1 MQIKIDLKIFIVILI
16 FLITRQLD
24 IYCAL
29 MLFAIIH
36 ELGHL
41 AIGIIFGFRPKRIEL
56 LPVGVSACFYMNLK
70 DYNQKVKCANV
81 LAVKKIIIAI
91 SGPITNFIIAL
102 VFSIF
107 DLSLFNMS
115 TEFIVFSNLL
125 IGIFNLIPIYP
136 LDGGRIIKSILHIK
150 IGLRKSYKYTYIL
163 SNVTIIVLTAV
174 SSIAILYLQN
184 ISILIILIYLWVMVI
199 IENKRYNS
207 KIHIYK
213 LIENLNDENELYQ
226 TIREKENV

>member
-1 MQIKIDLKIFIVILI
+1 MFYHANKNRFKNIYCDFN
-16 FLITRQLD
+16 FLLTRQLE
-24 IYCAL
+24 IYCVL

-41 AIGIIFGFRPKRIEL
+41 VIGIILGFRPKRIEL
-56 LPVGVSACFYMNLK
+56 LPLGVSACFDMNLK
-70 DYNQKVKCANV
+70 NYNQKLECANV
-81 LAVKKIIIAI
+81 LALKKIIIAI

-102 VFSIF
+102 VFAIF
-107 DLSLFNMS
+107 DISLFNLS

-136 LDGGRIIKSILHIK
+136 LDGGRVIKSILHIEL
-150 IGLRKSYKYTYIL
+150 GLRNSYKYTYIL
-163 SNVTIIVLTAV
+163 SNVTIIILTVV

-184 ISILIILIYLWVMVI
+184 ISILLILIYLWGIVI

-207 KIHIYK
+207 KMHIYK
-213 LIENLNDENELYQ
+213 LIEDLNDENELYR
-226 TIREKENV
+226 TIK

>member
-16 FLITRQLD
+16 FLLTRQLE
-24 IYCAL
+24 IYCVL

-41 AIGIIFGFRPKRIEL
+41 VIGIILGFRPKRIEL
-56 LPVGVSACFYMNLK
+56 LPLGVSACFYMNLK
-70 DYNQKVKCANV
+70 NYNQKFECANV
-81 LAVKKIIIAI
+81 LAIKKIIIAI

-102 VFSIF
+102 VFAIF
-107 DLSLFNMS
+107 DISLFNLS

-136 LDGGRIIKSILHIK
+136 LDGGRVIKSILHIEL
-150 IGLRKSYKYTYIL
+150 GLRNSYKYTYIL
-163 SNVTIIVLTAV
+163 SNVTIIILTVV

-184 ISILIILIYLWVMVI
+184 ISILLILIYLWGIVI

-207 KIHIYK
+207 KMHIYK
-213 LIENLNDENELYQ
+213 LIEDLNDENELYR
-226 TIREKENV
+226 TIK

>member
-16 FLITRQLD
+16 FLLTRQLE
-24 IYCAL
+24 IYCVL

-41 AIGIIFGFRPKRIEL
+41 VIGIILGFRPKRIEL
-56 LPVGVSACFYMNLK
+56 LPLGVSACFDMNLK
-70 DYNQKVKCANV
+70 NYNQKLECANV
-81 LAVKKIIIAI
+81 LALKKIIIAI

-102 VFSIF
+102 VFAIF
-107 DLSLFNMS
+107 DISLFNLS

-136 LDGGRIIKSILHIK
+136 LDGGKVIKSILHIEL
-150 IGLRKSYKYTYIL
+150 GLRNSYKYTYIL
-163 SNVTIIVLTAV
+163 SNVTIIILTVV

-184 ISILIILIYLWVMVI
+184 ISILLILIYLWGIVI

-207 KIHIYK
+207 KMHIYK
-213 LIENLNDENELYQ
+213 LIEDLNDENELYR
-226 TIREKENV
+226 TIK

>member
-16 FLITRQLD
+16 FLLTRQLE
-24 IYCAL
+24 IYCVL

-41 AIGIIFGFRPKRIEL
+41 VIGIILGFRPKRIEL
-56 LPVGVSACFYMNLK
+56 LPLGVSACFDMNLK
-70 DYNQKVKCANV
+70 NYNQKLECANV
-81 LAVKKIIIAI
+81 LALKKIIIAI

-102 VFSIF
+102 VFAIF
-107 DLSLFNMS
+107 DISLFNLS

-136 LDGGRIIKSILHIK
+136 LDGGRVIKSILHIEL
-150 IGLRKSYKYTYIL
+150 GLRNSYKYTYIL
-163 SNVTIIVLTAV
+163 SNVTIIILTVV

-184 ISILIILIYLWVMVI
+184 ISILLILIYLWGIVI

-207 KIHIYK
+207 KMHIYK
-213 LIENLNDENELYQ
+213 LIEDLNDENELYR
-226 TIREKENV
+226 TIK